1 MGLGDNLLCLTDDE
15 ILLVRKMLNQESL
28 KDEKITGALTLL
40 TTELSTLRGEW
51 QATQASM
58 NTRLT
63 KVERMAWIAIG
74 SIGTLVTGL
83 PALDYIVSRLSSGS

>member
-1 MGLGDNLLCLTDDE
+1 MGDNLLRLTDDE

-28 KDEKITGALTLL
+28 KEEKITGALTLL
-40 TTELSTLRGEW
+40 TTELTTLRGEW

-83 PALDYIVSRLSSGS
+83 PALDYIVSRLSSGN

>member
-1 MGLGDNLLCLTDDE
+1 MGDNLLRLTDDE

-28 KDEKITGALTLL
+28 KDEKIANALTLL
-40 TTELSTLRGEW
+40 TSELGTLRTEW
-51 QATQASM
+51 QSTQASM

-63 KVERMAWIAIG
+63 RVERMAWIAIG

-83 PALDYIVSRLSSGS
+83 PALDYIVSRLSSGN